1 MRGFLL
7 LPFLLVSSLS
17 LSPKDTIDSYATSMG
32 YPVESN
38 HYATTEDGYILN
50 LWRFPRVGAPVV
62 YLQHGILA
70 SSWCWLVND
79 PDRSIGF
86 VLYKMG
92 YDVWFGNSRG
102 NTYSRNHTTLSINS
116 NEFWN
121 YTFTQMAMH
130 DLPTQVDYILE
141 HSGASDLTYV
151 GWSQGMTQLFIAG
164 SLGTVDKSKINI
176 AIGVSP
182 VSYLKFAS
190 SLLLKSVSALHL
202 GDVIYAVYK
211 KGFLDGSVP
220 LSELEQFFCRITL
233 GAVCQLTIDVICGRS
248 KLDDSAALVNL
259 TAHFPAGTSTKD
271 LLHYSQWMNENVF
284 QDYDYGKRKNEQI
297 YGQKDAPAFNL
308 SNFDLP
314 VALLGGTHDDLV
326 SLTDLSHLEKELPH
340 ENIKF
345 SQTYNDFSHV
355 TWLVGEEK
363 AWYFFQDLGQLILE
377 YNPLR

>member
-1 MRGFLL
+1 
-7 LPFLLVSSLS
+7 
-17 LSPKDTIDSYATSMG
+17 MG